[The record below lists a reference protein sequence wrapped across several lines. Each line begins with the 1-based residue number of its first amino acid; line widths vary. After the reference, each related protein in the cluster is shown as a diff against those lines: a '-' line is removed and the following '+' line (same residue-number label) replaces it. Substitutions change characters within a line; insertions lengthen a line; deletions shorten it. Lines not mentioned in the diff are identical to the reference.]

1 MAVYTTIDDPSVHF
15 QCDKYTAGSGTDT
28 VTFDGNSNLQPD
40 LIWVKSMDTAY
51 NHQFHDSSRGATT
64 GAMYTNLGDAED
76 STYHVDNFLTDGY
89 INDSVNTA
97 FHANTEDIMSYGWKA
112 NGGTT
117 SSVSASGSGAS
128 RVAAS
133 TYQADTTSKFSICTW
148 TGTDDTAAATI
159 THGLGVAP
167 EFIIVKCRNEAS
179 TNWTIYHHKNTAS
192 PETDILEFDSG
203 ATADNDRFND
213 TAPTST
219 VFSVNAS
226 SGTVNAEND
235 TYVAY
240 CWAGVQGYSKFGSY
254 EGNGSTNGAFIYT
267 GFKPAWV
274 LLKNTEATEHWILY
288 DTKRNTFNVM
298 GNKLSP
304 SANNTAPNGAPGLGD
319 AAYNM
324 IDMYSNGFKMRSN
337 NAGSNSDDVAYIYAA
352 FAEEPLVT
360 SGGVPATA
368 R

>member
-1 MAVYTTIDDPSVHF
+1 M
-15 QCDKYTAGSGTDT
+15 
-28 VTFDGNSNLQPD
+28 
-40 LIWVKSMDTAY
+40 
-51 NHQFHDSSRGATT
+51 
-64 GAMYTNLGDAED
+64 
-76 STYHVDNFLTDGY
+76 
-89 INDSVNTA
+89 
-97 FHANTEDIMSYGWKA
+97 
-112 NGGTT
+112 
-117 SSVSASGSGAS
+117 
-128 RVAAS
+128 
-133 TYQADTTSKFSICTW
+133 
-148 TGTDDTAAATI
+148 
-159 THGLGVAP
+159 
-167 EFIIVKCRNEAS
+167 
-179 TNWTIYHHKNTAS
+179 
-192 PETDILEFDSG
+192 
-203 ATADNDRFND
+203 
-213 TAPTST
+213 
-219 VFSVNAS
+219 NAS

>member
-1 MAVYTTIDDPSVHF
+1 MAYTTIDDPSVHF
-15 QCDKYTAGSGTDT
+15 QMDKYTADGSADT

-40 LIWVKSMDTAY
+40 LLWVKSLDTAY

-76 STYHVDNFLTDGY
+76 STYHVDSFNTDGY
-89 INDSVNTA
+89 TNDSVNTA
-97 FHANTEDIMSYGWKA
+97 IHDNNENIMSYGWKA

-117 SSVSASGSGAS
+117 TSVSASGSGAS

-133 TYQADTTSKFSICTW
+133 NYQADTTSKFSICTW

-167 EFIIVKCRNEAS
+167 EFIIIKCRNEAS
-179 TNWTIYHHKNTAS
+179 TNWTIYHHKNTTA
-192 PETDILEFDSG
+192 PATDILEFDSG
-203 ATADNDRFND
+203 ATSDNDRFND

-226 SGTVNAEND
+226 SSTVNANGD

-240 CWAGVQGYSKFGSY
+240 CWAGVQGYSKFGHY
-254 EGNGSTNGAFIYT
+254 TGNGTANGTFAYT

-274 LLKNTEATEHWILY
+274 LLKNTAATAHWVLY
-288 DTKRNTFNVM
+288 DTKRNPGNVT
-298 GNKLSP
+298 NSKLSP
-304 SANNTAPNGAPGLGD
+304 SAANTAPNGAPGLGD
-319 AAYNM
+319 TGYNM
-324 IDMYSNGFKMRSN
+324 IDIYSNGFKMRSN
-337 NAGSNSDDVAYIYAA
+337 NAASNTVDVRYIYVA

>member
-1 MAVYTTIDDPSVHF
+1 MAYTTIDDPSAYF
-15 QCDKYTAGSGTDT
+15 QVDKYTAGSGTDT

-40 LIWVKSMDTAY
+40 LLWVKSLDTAY

-76 STYHVDNFLTDGY
+76 STYHVDSFNTDGY
-89 INDSVNTA
+89 TNDSVNTA
-97 FHANTEDIMSYGWKA
+97 IHDNNENIMSYGWKA

-117 SSVSASGSGAS
+117 TSVSASGSGAS

-167 EFIIVKCRNEAS
+167 EFIIIKCRNEAS
-179 TNWTIYHHKNTAS
+179 TNWTVYHHKNTAS
-192 PETDILEFDSG
+192 PETDILELNSSA

-226 SGTVNAEND
+226 SSTVNANGD

-254 EGNGSTNGAFIYT
+254 EGNGDANGPFVYT
-267 GFKPAWV
+267 GFKPACII
-274 LLKNTEATEHWILY
+274 LKNTGIVSNWRIL
-288 DTKRNTFNVM
+288 DHKREGYNEDNNRLM
-298 GNKLSP
+298 P
-304 SANNTAPNGAPGLGD
+304 NTASTEETD
-319 AAYNM
+319 DQ
-324 IDMYSNGFKMRSN
+324 IDILSNGFKLITNDSESN
-337 NAGSNSDDVAYIYAA
+337 NSGSNHVYAA
-352 FAEEPLVT
+352 FAENPFVT
-360 SGGVPATA
+360 SGGVPTTA

>member
-97 FHANTEDIMSYGWKA
+97 IHANTEDIMSYGWKA

>member
-1 MAVYTTIDDPSVHF
+1 MAYTTIDDPSVYF
-15 QCDKYTAGSGTDT
+15 QNDIYTAGSGTDT

-64 GAMYTNLGDAED
+64 GAMYTNLGNAED

-97 FHANTEDIMSYGWKA
+97 IHANTEEIVSYGWKA

-133 TYQADTTSKFSICTW
+133 TYQANTTSKFSICTW
-148 TGTDDTAAATI
+148 TGTDDTSAATI

-167 EFIIVKCRNEAS
+167 EFIIIKCRNEAS
-179 TNWTIYHHKNTAS
+179 TDWTVYHHKNTTA
-192 PETDILEFDSG
+192 PQTDILVLNTNA
-203 ATADNDRFND
+203 ATSDNDRFND

-226 SGTVNAEND
+226 SSTVNANGD

-240 CWAGVQGYSKFGSY
+240 CWAGVQGYSKCGRY
-254 EGNGSTNGAFIYT
+254 EGNGNANGTYVVT

-274 LLKNTEATEHWILY
+274 MIKNTESTESWVLY
-288 DTKRNTFNVM
+288 DNARNPSNVV
-298 GNKLSP
+298 NRKI
-304 SANNTAPNGAPGLGD
+304 AVDQEDTDNTATGVGGAG
-319 AAYNM
+319 YND
-324 IDMYSNGFKMRSN
+324 IDIYSNGFKHRTNSS
-337 NAGSNSDDVAYIYAA
+337 AGNENDADYIYVA
-352 FAEEPLVT
+352 FAAEPFVT

-368 R
+368 V